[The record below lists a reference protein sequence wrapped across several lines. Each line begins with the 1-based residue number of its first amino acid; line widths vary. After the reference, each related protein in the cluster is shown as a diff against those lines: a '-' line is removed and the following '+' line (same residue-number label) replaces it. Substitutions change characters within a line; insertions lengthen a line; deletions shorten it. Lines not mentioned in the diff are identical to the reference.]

1 VYFKKSK
8 SIVYLQPPGLLC
20 CQTVVAD
27 RPVQIL
33 NENQVSC
40 KTQKAFLA
48 KLDCFFSIGGSQ
60 SHWNPVCC
68 ECLGV
73 SDEKSD
79 PQDLFSLPIP
89 HIVSNNNELLL
100 LSLSYFIGVSYSE
113 WHNIINKVTS
123 HIYKQ
128 LTVLSL
134 YHFRIRETKSVTNFL
149 NSSNVFKR
157 IDTNLNLP
165 K

>member
-1 VYFKKSK
+1 
-8 SIVYLQPPGLLC
+8 
-20 CQTVVAD
+20 
-27 RPVQIL
+27 
-33 NENQVSC
+33 
-40 KTQKAFLA
+40 
-48 KLDCFFSIGGSQ
+48 
-60 SHWNPVCC
+60 
-68 ECLGV
+68 
-73 SDEKSD
+73 
-79 PQDLFSLPIP
+79 
-89 HIVSNNNELLL
+89 VSNNNELLL